1 MYKRYSTVKISTNV
15 KKALDEFNPLSK
27 SYSEVIGELV
37 KKARLLTESVQL
49 KREIKSHEAAARV
62 AMEKA
67 ASIHGMLGDITNRS
81 LIHVATY
88 DYDSTYFTQKEKDF
102 QREIL
107 KFNHSK
113 KISKF
118 EREAR
123 LYLVLG
129 SPNKGVIEVIKERS
143 NSGTW
148 IVRYIG
154 LTPFQIVVQSS
165 KPK

>member
-15 KKALDEFNPLSK
+15 KNALDELNPRGK
-27 SYSEVIGELV
+27 NYGEVIGELV
-37 KKARLLTESVQL
+37 KKARLLTESVHL
-49 KREIKSHEAAARV
+49 KREIKSHEAAARI

-81 LIHVATY
+81 LIRVVTY
-88 DYDSTYFTQKEKDF
+88 DYDSTYFTHQEKDF
-102 QREIL
+102 EGEVL
-107 KFNHSK
+107 KFDHSK

-129 SPNKGVIEVIKERS
+129 SPNKGVIEVVKERS
-143 NSGTW
+143 DSGIWT
-148 IVRYIG
+148 VRYMD